1 MLGLN
6 YLAWVGIVSWIIV
19 PLLAL
24 LATVLIWRR
33 SQNALTKAVAL
44 AVGFAILFTPMLAS
58 NGVKVH
64 YDQQVRDM
72 CATDGGV
79 RVYETVRLP
88 AERFDKWGNV
98 NVPNK
103 RYAKLSDEY
112 YSEFED
118 HYLRQGN
125 PSLLRIRTWVVRQS
139 DGKVLGD
146 PTASIDSITNILK
159 ASGNQNALTLET
171 ALDNLRELVFG
182 ATVPGTVPE
191 GRDSSYADLY
201 QLTDW
206 LTARSNSGTAP
217 ALKIDALAPSNAWRL
232 AA

>member
-139 DGKVLGD
+139 DGKVLGE
-146 PTASIDSITNILK
+146 SIRYARTRGDLPGPWEGGTSFDCPAIAGAEGKLESSIFLK
-159 ASGNQNALTLET
+159 GVE
-171 ALDNLRELVFG
+171 
-182 ATVPGTVPE
+182 
-191 GRDSSYADLY
+191 
-201 QLTDW
+201 
-206 LTARSNSGTAP
+206 
-217 ALKIDALAPSNAWRL
+217 K
-232 AA
+232 